1 MQRRVGSLIGA
12 ALIIGATFLLAAS
25 PVAAD
30 DDDRR
35 GTARVIRDGLSSP
48 KGLALLTRNS
58 LAIGQGAYGPPPAP
72 ALEYVFR
79 GAHKGTVT
87 PITDPVN
94 IVDVAVTPDG
104 AGWAIGGDGILYRQ
118 TSDGTISP
126 ILNLH
131 AYQAADP
138 DPHNVAPQD
147 PAETNPFGLAA
158 LKSND
163 VLLADAA
170 GNDIIRVKP
179 DGTAW
184 TVARW
189 KTQLVRT
196 DKVGDPTLPKRLPA
210 EAVPTSIAIGKD
222 GWAYVGQ
229 LVGFPGRPGSAHV
242 WRVNPNAHDAV
253 CDVTT
258 QDQGVPGLEVR
269 LHVDHR
275 SRVRPAER
283 DALRLPDRAW
293 RLARIRSRLRAGW
306 RLPEGGPA
314 RGAARQGAARAGEGQ
329 AVAAGRHRRRPR
341 WGDLRDR
348 RHVHGRTTASHPA
361 LGGGTAASR
370 RSVSGS

>member
-12 ALIIGATFLLAAS
+12 ALIIGATFLSLAS

-35 GTARVIRDGLSSP
+35 GSARVIRNGLSSP

-58 LAIGQGAYGPPPAP
+58 LAIGQGAYGPPPGP

-79 GAHKGTVT
+79 GAHKGTFT
-87 PITDPVN
+87 SITDPVN
-94 IVDVAVTPDG
+94 IVDLAMTPDG
-104 AGWAIGGDGILYRQ
+104 AGWAIGGDLVLYRQ
-118 TSDGTISP
+118 APNGTISP
-126 ILNLH
+126 ILDIK
-131 AYQAADP
+131 AYQAADL
-138 DPHNVAPQD
+138 DPYNNPIED

-189 KTQLVRT
+189 KRQLVKT
-196 DKVGDPTLPKRLPA
+196 DKVGDPTLPPKLLA

-253 CDVTT
+253 CDVTHKT
-258 QDQGVPGLEVR
+258 KACRVWKSGFTSIMDLAFDPRNGTLYVYQIARGGWLAFEAGFAPGGVFPKAVLLEVR
-269 LHVDHR
+269 AGKARRELVKGKLSQPGGIVVGRGGEIFVTDGMFTGG
-275 SRVRPAER
+275 
-283 DALRLPDRAW
+283 RL
-293 RLARIRSRLRAGW
+293 LRIRR
-306 RLPEGGPA
+306 
-314 RGAARQGAARAGEGQ
+314 
-329 AVAAGRHRRRPR
+329 
-341 WGDLRDR
+341 
-348 RHVHGRTTASHPA
+348 
-361 LGGGTAASR
+361 
-370 RSVSGS
+370 

>member
-1 MQRRVGSLIGA
+1 MQRRIGSLVGA
-12 ALIIGATFLLAAS
+12 GLIIGATFLSTAA

-35 GTARVIRDGLSSP
+35 GRATVILKDLSSP
-48 KGLALLTRNS
+48 KGLALFTRNS

-79 GAHKGTVT
+79 GAQKGTVT

-94 IVDVAVTPDG
+94 IVDLAMTPDG

-118 TSDGTISP
+118 APDGTISP

-131 AYQAADP
+131 EYQAADP

-196 DKVGDPTLPKRLPA
+196 DKIGDPTLPKRLPA
-210 EAVPTSIAIGKD
+210 EAVPTSIAIGRD

-242 WRVNPNAHDAV
+242 WRVNPNARDAT
-253 CDVTT
+253 CDVKRKTRACRVWKSGFT
-258 QDQGVPGLEVR
+258 SIMDLAFDPRNGTLYVYQIARNGWLAFEEGFAPGGVFPKAVLLEVR
-269 LHVDHR
+269 PGKARRELVKGKLSQPGGIVVGRGGEIFVTDGMFTGGR
-275 SRVRPAER
+275 L
-283 DALRLPDRAW
+283 LRIQR
-293 RLARIRSRLRAGW
+293 
-306 RLPEGGPA
+306 
-314 RGAARQGAARAGEGQ
+314 
-329 AVAAGRHRRRPR
+329 
-341 WGDLRDR
+341 
-348 RHVHGRTTASHPA
+348 
-361 LGGGTAASR
+361 
-370 RSVSGS
+370 